1 MSAYVIVEVDV
12 HDPVTYEGYKL
23 QTPESITKYGGRFV
37 VRGGHAETL
46 EGDWAPKRIVVV
58 EFESLEQAK
67 RWWSSPEYAPV
78 KALRH
83 RTASSRMIVVEG
95 V

>member
-1 MSAYVIVEVDV
+1 MSAYVIVEVAV
-12 HDPVTYEGYKL
+12 HDAEAYEDYKR
-23 QTPESITKYGGRFV
+23 QTPESVTKYGGRFV

-46 EGDWAPKRIVVV
+46 EGDWVPKRIVVV
-58 EFESLEQAK
+58 EFESMEQAK
-67 RWWSSPEYAPV
+67 RWWSSPEYTPV

-95 V
+95 A